1 MIYFFYG
8 DEEFNISNE
17 IKKLKDKLDK
27 NFIQMAYKEI
37 NNPKFPDLI
46 AAVSSQPMMF
56 GKMLVVI
63 DCIKYFKSKSD
74 DEGGFDDKEL
84 KQFEEALENHN
95 ENLDI
100 VFRAYA
106 EPDSKKKTSIDKRK
120 KIFKIL
126 SKYNSQEFSQ
136 IPSYKTDELES
147 WIKAQAKKHDLKI
160 ENDAVSLLLL
170 QAGSNLRLLD
180 SELEKLK
187 VFVKDKPATKD
198 VVKEICVNN
207 DDLFAFVDYLSSGNT
222 SKALSEYQKL
232 LMTRHPLAILSV
244 LHTMLHTKIQ
254 IKANSLHYSPDEIAK
269 MINMHPYR
277 VKLEMSKLKN
287 ISLKN
292 LVKLKE
298 NLTAAE
304 YKIKTGKSSLSPERE
319 VEYALLQ

>member
-1 MIYFFYG
+1 
-8 DEEFNISNE
+8 
-17 IKKLKDKLDK
+17 
-27 NFIQMAYKEI
+27 
-37 NNPKFPDLI
+37 
-46 AAVSSQPMMF
+46 
-56 GKMLVVI
+56 
-63 DCIKYFKSKSD
+63 
-74 DEGGFDDKEL
+74 
-84 KQFEEALENHN
+84 
-95 ENLDI
+95 
-100 VFRAYA
+100 
-106 EPDSKKKTSIDKRK
+106 
-120 KIFKIL
+120 
-126 SKYNSQEFSQ
+126 
-136 IPSYKTDELES
+136 
-147 WIKAQAKKHDLKI
+147 
-160 ENDAVSLLLL
+160 
-170 QAGSNLRLLD
+170 LRLLD

-277 VKLEMSKLKN
+277 VKLEMGKLKN